1 MSLKSIESVLY
12 NFKRKGDVKKAED
25 SVKLYDYWLASKNEK
40 TKKDII
46 EYNKEDCISTF
57 HLREFLIEKKPE
69 PIEWYSITEEA
80 EKKSHDKK
88 TWEEVET
95 ELLESLDKKELAK
108 KPLTETIKNLVGF
121 HRREQKPE
129 WWEIFDRMEKTHDEL
144 EDDA

>member
-1 MSLKSIESVLY
+1 MINSIGCLTVIY
-12 NFKRKGDVKKAED
+12 DIKR
-25 SVKLYDYWLASKNEK
+25 L
-40 TKKDII
+40 
-46 EYNKEDCISTF
+46 
-57 HLREFLIEKKPE
+57 
-69 PIEWYSITEEA
+69 

-144 EDDA
+144 EDDEETRH